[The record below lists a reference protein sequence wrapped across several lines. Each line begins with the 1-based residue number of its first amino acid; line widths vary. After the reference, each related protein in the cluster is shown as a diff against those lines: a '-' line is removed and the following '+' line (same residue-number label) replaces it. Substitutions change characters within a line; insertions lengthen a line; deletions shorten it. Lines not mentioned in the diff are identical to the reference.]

1 MDRFDTARALVL
13 AAGARLRLAR
23 PEAGAVWEKTGHQD
37 LVTRCD
43 RETEQFL
50 RSGILSAFPASVSAF
65 IFDSLDN
72 FIIYDRQA
80 EQPHKVFAVRHKK
93 GVVLGENKT
102 VYGFIHRFTH
112 LHNLALGRRLDEV
125 LHFQALYS

>member
-50 RSGILSAFPASVSAF
+50 RSGILSAFPGDAIVGEEYPATPPGGTGYSSPTMASPGKADRMPLRRNCSVSR
-65 IFDSLDN
+65 SQ
-72 FIIYDRQA
+72 R
-80 EQPHKVFAVRHKK
+80 VTR
-93 GVVLGENKT
+93 
-102 VYGFIHRFTH
+102 
-112 LHNLALGRRLDEV
+112 
-125 LHFQALYS
+125 S

>member
-13 AAGARLRLAR
+13 AAALARLRLAR

-50 RSGILSAFPASVSAF
+50 RSGIEA
-65 IFDSLDN
+65 
-72 FIIYDRQA
+72 Y
-80 EQPHKVFAVRHKK
+80 KK
-93 GVVLGENKT
+93 
-102 VYGFIHRFTH
+102 
-112 LHNLALGRRLDEV
+112 
-125 LHFQALYS
+125 QQ

>member
-43 RETEQFL
+43 R
-50 RSGILSAFPASVSAF
+50 
-65 IFDSLDN
+65 
-72 FIIYDRQA
+72 
-80 EQPHKVFAVRHKK
+80 
-93 GVVLGENKT
+93 
-102 VYGFIHRFTH
+102 
-112 LHNLALGRRLDEV
+112 
-125 LHFQALYS
+125 